1 MAGAKLYV
9 TSVVS
14 REATQELGRWMSSE
28 VMGKVYSVA
37 RADEVAPEMR
47 VVAKRASDCLNVGKF
62 LEDLDDAGHYCRRK

>member
-1 MAGAKLYV
+1 
-9 TSVVS
+9 
-14 REATQELGRWMSSE
+14 MSSE